1 MELSIPSTW
10 PNNKYSRHVKTGFHS
25 WHIQRLG
32 KSGGKKILFIH
43 GTGSSCHSW
52 SKTAEFLLSQ
62 YEILLIDLPG
72 HGFSDLPAPNKS
84 SLREIVNGSMDL
96 LGKIDFSPDL
106 IVGHSAGAAIAVILS
121 EKMKVSNGA
130 MCINAAFGEFPGL
143 AGVMFPIFAKIIAV
157 VPYSSDILASLS
169 KNNERT
175 EKLIANTGSKISKEN
190 LEYYKMLFSNPK
202 HVKGTLKLM
211 AEWDLSEFLAD
222 LKNFNS
228 NIKFLVGETD
238 KTVPTSVSKK
248 WSKQVPNGDYIE
260 ICGAGHLAHEEQPR
274 DVSQS
279 IKDQLSI

>member
-10 PNNKYSRHVKTGFHS
+10 PNNEYSRFVKTGSHS

-52 SKTAEFLLSQ
+52 SEIAEFLLNQ

-84 SLREIVNGSMDL
+84 SLREIVNGSIDL
-96 LGKIDFSPDL
+96 LQKINFSPDL

-121 EKMKVSNGA
+121 EKMKVSSGA

-157 VPYSSDILASLS
+157 VPYSS
-169 KNNERT
+169 
-175 EKLIANTGSKISKEN
+175 
-190 LEYYKMLFSNPK
+190 
-202 HVKGTLKLM
+202 
-211 AEWDLSEFLAD
+211 
-222 LKNFNS
+222 
-228 NIKFLVGETD
+228 
-238 KTVPTSVSKK
+238 
-248 WSKQVPNGDYIE
+248 
-260 ICGAGHLAHEEQPR
+260 
-274 DVSQS
+274 
-279 IKDQLSI
+279 